1 MITALGVARHLVP
14 APSMKDM
21 LFHTRRFP
29 VTPGPV
35 ARRYEGVSRAV
46 LEGFEFGADLADPAA
61 IAARLEWVDPFY
73 RSLACEGAVAALAL
87 RDLMSPRKRS
97 RAVEFT
103 RGPGAPHALL
113 AYVGFGLVLSRLP
126 RPLWRRALPRLE
138 QAEPLLAD
146 LSWLAVDGYAFDLAF
161 FDPERW
167 ILRRRTPPRYR
178 WEGRSDYFGRA
189 FDQGVGRAVAFY
201 HAGDFEAVAA
211 TIGGFEPERRGDL
224 WSGAGAAVGY
234 LGGPDR
240 AGLLRVLA
248 AAGPHV
254 PDLAIGVV
262 MAAEA
267 RQHAGFVPEN
277 TELASEVVCGAN
289 AATVAALAVQTAQ
302 APPTPEGPPAYEQ
315 WRLRIRAHFA
325 ERVAVAP

>member
-29 VTPGPV
+29 VTAGPL
-35 ARRYEGVSRAV
+35 ARRYEGVPRAV
-46 LEGFEFGADLADPAA
+46 LEGFEYGADIADPAE
-61 IAARLEWVDPFY
+61 IAERLEWIDPLY
-73 RSLACEGAVAALAL
+73 RSLACEGAVAALAI
-87 RDLMSPRKRS
+87 RDLMSPRKQS
-97 RAVEFT
+97 RAIEFT
-103 RGPGAPHALL
+103 RGPGAPHAML
-113 AYVGFGLVLSRLP
+113 AYIGFGLVLSRLP

-138 QAEPLLAD
+138 QAEPLLAH
-146 LSWLAVDGYAFDLAF
+146 LSWLAVDGYGFDLAF

-167 ILRRRTPPRYR
+167 IVRREPAPRYR
-178 WEGRSDYFGRA
+178 WEGRTDYFDRA
-189 FDQGVGRAVAFY
+189 FDQGIGRAVAFY
-201 HAGDFEAVAA
+201 HAGDYDAAAA
-211 TIGGFEPERRGDL
+211 TVRTFAPERRADL
-224 WSGAGAAVGY
+224 WSGVGTVACY
-234 LGGPDR
+234 LGGIDR
-240 AGLLRVLA
+240 AALLRLLA
-248 AAGPHV
+248 AAGPHL

-302 APPTPEGPPAYEQ
+302 APPAPEGPPAYEQ
-315 WRLRIRAHFA
+315 WRLRIRANFA